1 MGVILKTP
9 NYLSLIEKEK
19 IMKICKIGLCA
30 LFFAILLLGCATT
43 KGKTPPDK
51 RHAILDMKKNTL
63 TELYRVRPQAKS
75 QIAKAAGYAV
85 FSDVNINVIF
95 ASFGGGYGV
104 VKNINTGNHTSMKMG
119 VFGMG
124 LGLGVKDFRAIF
136 IFHDHNT
143 MNKFIESGW
152 EFGGHA
158 DAAAKAS
165 DKGAAVGGEI
175 LLDNITIYQL
185 TESGLALQATIKG
198 TKYWKDDALN

>member
-1 MGVILKTP
+1 QI
-9 NYLSLIEKEK
+9 
-19 IMKICKIGLCA
+19 
-30 LFFAILLLGCATT
+30 
-43 KGKTPPDK
+43 
-51 RHAILDMKKNTL
+51 KK
-63 TELYRVRPQAKS
+63 AS
-75 QIAKAAGYAV
+75 GYAV
-85 FSDVNINVIF
+85 FSDANINIIF
-95 ASFGGGYGV
+95 ASFGGGHGV
-104 VKNINTGNHTSMKMG
+104 VKNNKTGKHTYMKMG
-119 VFGMG
+119 EVGIG
-124 LGLGVKDFRAIF
+124 LGLGIKDFRAIF

-198 TKYWKDDALN
+198 TKYWKDDVLN

>member
-1 MGVILKTP
+1 MGAILKTL

-63 TELYRVRPQAKS
+63 AELYHVRPQAKS

-95 ASFGGGYGV
+95 ASFGGGHGV
-104 VKNINTGNHTSMKMG
+104 VKNNKTGKHTYMKMG
-119 VFGMG
+119 EVGIG
-124 LGLGVKDFRAIF
+124 LGLGIKDFRAIF

-165 DKGAAVGGEI
+165 DIGAAVGGEI

-198 TKYWKDDALN
+198 TKYWKDD

>member
-1 MGVILKTP
+1 MGVILKTL
-9 NYLSLIEKEK
+9 NFLSLIEKEK

-30 LFFAILLLGCATT
+30 LFFAIILLGCATT

-63 TELYRVRPQAKS
+63 AELYRVRPQAKS
-75 QIAKAAGYAV
+75 QISKAAGYAV

-104 VKNINTGNHTSMKMG
+104 VKNNKTGKHTYMKMG
-119 VFGMG
+119 EVGIG

-136 IFHDHNT
+136 IFHDHHT

-198 TKYWKDDALN
+198 TKYWKDEALN